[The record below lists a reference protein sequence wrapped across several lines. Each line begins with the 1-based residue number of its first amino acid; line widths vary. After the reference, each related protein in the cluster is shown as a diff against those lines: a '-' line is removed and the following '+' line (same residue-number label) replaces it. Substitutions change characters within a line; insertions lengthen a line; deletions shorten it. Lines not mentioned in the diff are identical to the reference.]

1 MKKIVS
7 LFLVFVLVFTA
18 TTVYAASKPKITK
31 QPETATVKAGGKVT
45 FSIKTSGTVDAI
57 IWNFVD
63 PESGNTYTGQ
73 KLSGAVSGVKIDGA
87 TNGKKITLKRV
98 PESMHGWT
106 VYAHVNGNGYKID
119 SDKVMILISGM
130 EPPVTPE
137 PDEAQP
143 SPADNKGGSG
153 DADIPDDGNSDDDG
167 DSDDDADSD
176 TPQPFTVT
184 ANARVLYSEEDPD
197 TARSRLEFT
206 GSGSFFVSSEDP
218 IVSWAVNGILFEPA
232 EPLNK
237 FKVSNVTS
245 AVSLDIRVRR
255 ASEPVLNEDH
265 LCRISCTGC
274 TFSYIQGGLMSVT
287 EGEVPEGARISVIAN
302 SSDLAA
308 GGYVINGNEAQ
319 GTGKSSIQL
328 TVTDNTE
335 IVCSGK

>member
-7 LFLVFVLVFTA
+7 LFLVFVLVFAVA
-18 TTVYAASKPKITK
+18 TTVYAASKPRITK
-31 QPETATVKAGGKVT
+31 QPETATVKAGGKVS

-73 KLSGAVSGVKIDGA
+73 KLQGAVSGVKIDGA

-137 PDEAQP
+137 PDDNQS
-143 SPADNKGGSG
+143 SPADKTDDSA
-153 DADIPDDGNSDDDG
+153 DAGISDDG
-167 DSDDDADSD
+167 DNDGDDEEDSD
-176 TPQPFTVT
+176 TPQTFTVT
-184 ANARVLYSEEDPD
+184 ANAKVLYSEDDPD
-197 TARSRLEFT
+197 TAHSRLEFT
-206 GSGSFFVSSEDP
+206 GSGSFIVSSEDP
-218 IVSWAVNGILFEPA
+218 IISWAVNGVRFEPA

-245 AVSLDIRVRR
+245 AVSLDVRVRR

-308 GGYVINGNEAQ
+308 GGYVINGDEAQ

-328 TVTDNTE
+328 TVTDDTE